1 MTMKDVPHSAP
12 ATARTGFQ
20 MLERH
25 VLERRNDGK
34 KLFHNENEKK
44 LLTATKKGIPIATSL
59 AKPKL
64 VRSFNHISI
73 LRYHEKIN

>member
-1 MTMKDVPHSAP
+1 
-12 ATARTGFQ
+12 

>member
-12 ATARTGFQ
+12 ATARTGFH

-25 VLERRNDGK
+25 MLEKRNDGK
-34 KLFHNENEKK
+34 RLFHNQSEKK
-44 LLTATKKGIPIATSL
+44 LSTATKKGIPIGTSL